1 MWPSSFRPSA
11 SEEVEKQRTE
21 YLGKCF
27 ECYSADIANQSTK
40 KAEDDIKYQQELA
53 RVLEES
59 KDFVPAWESL
69 DKIFEPSLKDHSK
82 ITKKS

>member
-21 YLGKCF
+21 YPGKCF

-40 KAEDDIKYQQELA
+40 KAEDNIKYQQELA

-59 KDFVPAWESL
+59 KDFVSPHGSPL
-69 DKIFEPSLKDHSK
+69 IRFLNRHSK